1 MTLWNFAYSELVKK
15 EWDDSRFSH
24 RARYTFVYR
33 SSNFLPLQK
42 DFSPGAL
49 LSRYV
54 SHVDVAP
61 VLSYFLSIEIA
72 RARSRSISA
81 LAAGRCGMVI
91 NWRAWL
97 VSIAH

>member
-49 LSRYV
+49 LSSWRKI
-54 SHVDVAP
+54 SLD
-61 VLSYFLSIEIA
+61 FSI
-72 RARSRSISA
+72 
-81 LAAGRCGMVI
+81 GRWAMRNG
-91 NWRAWL
+91 N
-97 VSIAH
+97 